1 LVAGSGAGFGR
12 YLPLEFREMGLGM
25 HRAAAEFADVA
36 DAVPAKPTTAD
47 WKNAM
52 AALQAISAQCRA
64 CHATFRVE

>member
-1 LVAGSGAGFGR
+1 
-12 YLPLEFREMGLGM
+12 LEFREMGLGM

-36 DAVPAKPTTAD
+36 DAVPAEPTPAD
-47 WKNAM
+47 WKKAT